1 MKVYV
6 SANTQLT
13 TKKITECLTRIG
25 VEYTSDMKDV
35 TVSNIFYNQE
45 LSELVSNYDDPL
57 MISKY
62 RGSSVLYVAD
72 RNNIKFD
79 IMLNTKLPEYLDVAS
94 LPSIP
99 TICPKTIE
107 EVQSFFDTQ
116 GSVFCKPVLSEH
128 SLTKT
133 FNNNWMCVKFDS
145 FQDFIDKID
154 ITAFLSIQ
162 NSDTSLYSELCVLQK
177 NTSMEDKFRVHGFVN
192 GTNNYDFL
200 STMCKDAPKSMP
212 SNRNSSRPFTRLQ
225 SLEQLI
231 PWIRNPNLNNVDKF
245 DILKTIKALFD
256 VAEIKNV
263 FLECEGVL
271 IDNIPH
277 IFDVSI
283 KCMPSAYNNSPDIFD
298 DHMKFVLDMVPNITK
313 FETRYSLYVNI
324 AIPAG
329 KSWNKEILDFIK
341 TFNVTPLKV
350 NSKHSIGDF
359 MVYGTS
365 PEDLYSNAQTLYN
378 YIDNLR

>member
-45 LSELVSNYDDPL
+45 LAELVSNYDDPL

-72 RNNIKFD
+72 RNNIKSD
-79 IMLNTKLPEYLDVAS
+79 IILNTKLSEYLDAAS

-107 EVQSFFDTQ
+107 EVQEFFDIH

-128 SLTKT
+128 TLTKT
-133 FNNNWMCVKFDS
+133 FNNNWMSVKFDS

-177 NTSMEDKFRVHGFVN
+177 NTSMKDKFRVYGFVD

-200 STMCKDAPKSMP
+200 SIMCKDNIDSIPH
-212 SNRNSSRPFTRLQ
+212 NRDSIEPYTKLLP
-225 SLEQLI
+225 LERLI
-231 PWIRNPNLNNVDKF
+231 PAMRDPTRNNVDKF
-245 DILKTIKALFD
+245 DILKSIKTLFD

-263 FLECEGVL
+263 FIDCEGVL

-277 IFDVSI
+277 IHDVSI
-283 KCMPSAYNNSPDIFD
+283 KCMPSAYNHSADIFD
-298 DHMKFVLDMVPNITK
+298 DHMKFVLDMVPSITK
-313 FETRYSLYVNI
+313 YETRYSLYVNI
-324 AIPAG
+324 AIPKG
-329 KSWNKEILDFIK
+329 KSWNKAITDFIK
-341 TFNVTPLKV
+341 TLNVTPLKV
-350 NSKHSIGDF
+350 NSNTSIGDF
-359 MVYGTS
+359 MIYGDTI
-365 PEDLYSNAQTLYN
+365 EDLYTNAQELYE
-378 YIDNLR
+378 YINNQ